1 MSSLYSLLRRRPSLV
16 AVSLLVAGCGSNP
29 ARPGASQ
36 PPVVVQPPIVITSE
50 TNLPAGSYRLTLLSS
65 PSAGDCTRELPS
77 VPLAGAIVEIDVRLT
92 HTEGGSVVRSA
103 TAADGELELQYGAL
117 RPDRSAAGWL
127 RGVGQDVR
135 NKAIP
140 PSAGHRHITV
150 TGSDTGQPATT
161 DVRVALTIQTAVG
174 TLAGMAI
181 FHNTPAGAISCR
193 SALWSLRPP
202 ATF

>member
-1 MSSLYSLLRRRPSLV
+1 MLSWRCMLRRRPSLV
-16 AVSLLVAGCGSNP
+16 AASLLVAGCGSNP
-29 ARPGASQ
+29 AGPSTS
-36 PPVVVQPPIVITSE
+36 PPVVVQPPIVTTPE

-92 HTEGGSVVRSA
+92 HTEGGSVMRSA

-117 RPDRSAAGWL
+117 RPDRSADGWL